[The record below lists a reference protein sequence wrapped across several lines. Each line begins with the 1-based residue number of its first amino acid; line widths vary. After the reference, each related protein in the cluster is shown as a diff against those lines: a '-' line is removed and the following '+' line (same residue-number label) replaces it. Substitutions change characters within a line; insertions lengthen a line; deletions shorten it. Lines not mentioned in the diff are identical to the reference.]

1 MHIGWKKKRAGY
13 FTRQAFEINRL
24 KYSIEEIFVFAM
36 NKKLKILF
44 IAVLSVTVVFLVIP
58 LPDPLFDDDYS
69 TVVLDR
75 NGELLRVFLNNKQMW
90 HLPPAKDTSIPNKLK
105 QAVLQFEDRYFY
117 RHPGVNP
124 VALLR
129 ALKQNIS
136 NGKIVSGA
144 STITM
149 QTARL
154 IKPKARTYANKLLEI
169 LQAFKMELLYSKEEI
184 LALYLN
190 HAPYG
195 GNIVGYRAAALRY
208 FRKMP
213 ASLSWAEAATLAVLP
228 NAPGVIAPTADH
240 PVALKR
246 KRDKL
251 LLRLKKEGLLT
262 DESYRLALLE
272 PVPGRSYSAEILA
285 PHLTRWLHQRYAQQ
299 AVIRTT
305 IDAGLQK
312 MAEDAVRE
320 YSAYLQAQGI
330 LHAAVL
336 LVDNAGGKVRA
347 YVGSPDF
354 FDREHSG
361 QVDGVRA
368 PRSSGSVL
376 KPFLY
381 ALSMDEGLILPQT
394 QIRDVP
400 SYFGAFSPSNADRKY
415 RGIVSARQALIYS
428 LNVPAVR
435 LLNAFGLHTFYD
447 FLKEAGLHTLFRR
460 PDGYG
465 LPLIIGGAEVT
476 LWDMAALY
484 HGLAGGG
491 RFTPLTVLQNE
502 RPETESYRQ
511 LISPGA
517 AYLTLKVL
525 NEVMRPGSE
534 YYWRQYSDQWPL
546 SWKTGT
552 SYGQRDAWA
561 VGVSPQWTVAVWAGN
576 FNGQGNANISG
587 AAIAGPLLFDLYRS
601 LPKDPAKASFVK
613 PQDDLKEI
621 EICAKTGFKAAENCP
636 EKLWTEAPLH
646 MKPLRLCP
654 YHKRIFVSNDLSEQ
668 VCSLCWNE
676 NDHHSVVRLVYPAD
690 VNQFLRQSGRLMED
704 LPPHRPSC
712 PALAA
717 ASPLKILYPQ
727 KNASLWIPRD
737 FNGRLQ
743 QVSLRA
749 VHQQLNRR
757 VFWYLDNR
765 FLGSSREKHDLAVT
779 LSKGWHELQIIDE
792 SGYSDHV
799 RFYAN
804 LRE

>member
-1 MHIGWKKKRAGY
+1 
-13 FTRQAFEINRL
+13 
-24 KYSIEEIFVFAM
+24 M
-36 NKKLKILF
+36 NKNLKIFF
-44 IAVLSVTVVFLVIP
+44 IVIFFITVVFLIIP
-58 LPDPLFDDDYS
+58 LPNPLFEDDYS

-75 NGELLRVFLNNKQMW
+75 NGQILRVFLNKKQMW
-90 HLPPAKDTSIPNKLK
+90 QLPPAADQPLPDKLK

-124 VALLR
+124 VAMLR
-129 ALKQNIS
+129 AMKQNIV

-144 STITM
+144 STVTM

-154 IKPKARTYANKLLEI
+154 VKPKARTYVNKLLEI

-184 LALYLN
+184 LAMYLN

-195 GNIVGYRAAALRY
+195 GNIVGYRAATLRY

-213 ASLSWAEAATLAVLP
+213 ESLSWAEAATLAVLP
-228 NAPGVIAPTADH
+228 NAPGIIAPTAD
-240 PVALKR
+240 PAALKA
-246 KRDKL
+246 KRDRL
-251 LLRLKKEGLLT
+251 LLSLKDRGLINE
-262 DESYRLALLE
+262 ESCRLALLE
-272 PVPGRSYSAEILA
+272 PVPGRSYSAEMLA
-285 PHLTRWLHQRYAQQ
+285 PHLTRWLHRNYPRQ
-299 AVIRTT
+299 AVIRTSV
-305 IDAGLQK
+305 DAGLQR
-312 MAEDAVRE
+312 MAEETVRE
-320 YSAYLQAQGI
+320 YSAYLRSQGI
-330 LHAAVL
+330 HHAAVL

-354 FDREHSG
+354 FDRMHSG

-368 PRSSGSVL
+368 PRSSGSIL

-394 QIRDVP
+394 LIRDVP

-415 RGIVSARQALIYS
+415 RGIVSARLALIYS

-435 LLNAFGLHTFYD
+435 LLNAFGLHAFYD

-460 PDGYG
+460 ADGYG

-484 HGLAGGG
+484 HGLASGGE
-491 RFTPLTVLQNE
+491 FIPLTVLQNE
-502 RPETESYRQ
+502 QPTTASRHR

-517 AYLTLKVL
+517 AYLTLKIL
-525 NEVMRPGSE
+525 NEVRRPGSE
-534 YYWRQYSDQWPL
+534 YYWRQYSGQWPF

-587 AAIAGPLLFDLYRS
+587 AAVAGPLLFDLYRS
-601 LPKDPAKASFVK
+601 LPKNPAKALFVK
-613 PQDDLKEI
+613 PQDNLKEI
-621 EICAKTGFKAAENCP
+621 EICAQTGFKAAEDCP
-636 EKLWTEAPLH
+636 EKLWAEAPLH

-668 VCSLCWNE
+668 VCSLCWKE
-676 NDHHSVVRLVYPAD
+676 NDHHSVVRLVYPPD
-690 VNQFLRQSGRLMED
+690 VNQFLRQSGQLVEV
-704 LPPHRPSC
+704 LPAHRASC
-712 PALAA
+712 PALT
-717 ASPLKILYPQ
+717 ASAPLKILYPQ
-727 KNASLWIPRD
+727 KNAALWIPRD
-737 FNGRLQ
+737 FNGELQ

-749 VHQQLNRR
+749 VHQQPGRR

-765 FLGSSREKHDLAVT
+765 FLGSSKEKHALAAT
-779 LSKGWHELQIIDE
+779 LSKGWHELQVIDE
-792 SGYSDHV
+792 SGYSDRI

-804 LRE
+804 LRD